1 MPKIAYKSARMTDR
15 RDMFGPSRGFSGM
28 ANSMEP
34 CTMLWGRPCCHGNEI
49 WTKTACNSRLVWQID
64 RRCLHLPGG
73 FRGWPIQCNHAKCYG
88 ADPCCYGN
96 IWPRRGDLVV
106 YRLVLVFY
114 YSLSH
119 SMMSMIRISI
129 TPATTGNLPEFY

>member
-49 WTKTACNSRLVWQID
+49 WTKTACNSACMADRPQMFAPTRGFSGMADSMQPCKMLWGRPLLLWQ
-64 RRCLHLPGG
+64 HL
-73 FRGWPIQCNHAKCYG
+73 A
-88 ADPCCYGN
+88 
-96 IWPRRGDLVV
+96 
-106 YRLVLVFY
+106 
-114 YSLSH
+114 
-119 SMMSMIRISI
+119 
-129 TPATTGNLPEFY
+129 